1 LVLDELGVLRRWAGE
16 GGDEEAFPVGKK
28 PALPPSGTRK
38 AKVTFGL
45 PRAEGTAKC
54 TAANGRLEIRLPMD
68 FSTMD
73 RRGWRMQSAGCWINF
88 GSTKFLLSRGNH
100 T

>member
-73 RRGWRMQSAGCWINF
+73 RRRLEDAVRRMLDQ
-88 GSTKFLLSRGNH
+88 LR
-100 T
+100 